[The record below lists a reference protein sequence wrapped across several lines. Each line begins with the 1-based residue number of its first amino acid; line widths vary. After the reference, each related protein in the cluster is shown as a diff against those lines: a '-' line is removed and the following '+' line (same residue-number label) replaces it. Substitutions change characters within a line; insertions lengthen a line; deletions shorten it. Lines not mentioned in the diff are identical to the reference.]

1 MGFLD
6 VSGISRRLQQNTVVN
21 DISFSQTR
29 FQKLAIAGETGS
41 GKSTLLKM
49 IAGLEQPDAG
59 RILFKGQKVW
69 GPLFQLIPGHP
80 GIAYLSQHYE
90 LRNNYRVEEWLDMAN
105 RLPQADADALFRICR
120 IDHLVSRKTHQ
131 LSGGEKQRIAL
142 CRLLIGSPELLLLDE
157 PFSNLDPIHKQILK
171 QVLEEIG
178 NRLRISCILTSHDPQ
193 DTLSWADE
201 LLVMRSGQ
209 LEQKGSPRQLY
220 YHPVNEYVAGL
231 LGSYTLLSE
240 AGLSL
245 FTDSRS
251 LPLINQHYLVRPE
264 QFRIVPEQ
272 AQAVKALVEQVRF
285 RGAFSEIQVAVAGRN
300 IVIKTMDPDGLTV
313 GDTIYLQLAH
323 ITDR

>member
-1 MGFLD
+1 MDLLE
-6 VSGISRRLQQNTVVN
+6 VSGISRKLQQNTVVN
-21 DISFSQTR
+21 AISFSQPR

-59 RILFKGQKVW
+59 RIYFKEQRVL

-105 RLPQADADALFRICR
+105 RLPQADADALFSICR

-142 CRLLIGSPELLLLDE
+142 CRLLIGAPELLLLDE

-201 LLVMRSGQ
+201 LLVMQAGQ
-209 LEQKGSPRQLY
+209 LIQKGSPQQLY

-231 LGSYTLLSE
+231 LGSYVLLPE
-240 AGLSL
+240 AVLSL
-245 FTDSRS
+245 FTENRS
-251 LPLINQHYLVRPE
+251 WPVMDHQYLVRPE

-272 AQAVKALVEQVRF
+272 ANAVKARIEQVRF
-285 RGAFSEIQVAVAGRN
+285 WGAFSEIQVAVAGRS
-300 IVIKTMDPDGLTV
+300 IVIKTMDPNNLSV

-323 ITDR
+323 TTAV